1 MQIIL
6 TDNPY
11 GFDCKT
17 DVSELL
23 NFLVFVFL
31 KKNPQH
37 FIYHRA
43 ILYHLKLVINK
54 IITRLPLLYLII

>member
-31 KKNPQH
+31 KKKSST
-37 FIYHRA
+37 F
-43 ILYHLKLVINK
+43 
-54 IITRLPLLYLII
+54 YLS